1 MKKIVCVFVEQA
13 AIKETRCHLNEV
25 VKLLLA
31 ERTVGREALLHPKQL
46 RRHLHRLPLIP
57 SADSYIFIRKPDIR
71 FILEH
76 LPE

>member
-1 MKKIVCVFVEQA
+1 MKKIVLVFVEQ
-13 AIKETRCHLNEV
+13 IIVQQPLNHSDEHLHFV
-25 VKLLLA
+25 IAQWTVWG
-31 ERTVGREALLHPKQL
+31 RTL
-46 RRHLHRLPLIP
+46 RSIVEFCRHLHRLPLIP